1 MKTHGYDSPA
11 CKYISDK
18 LKAKYGLSWHCVL
31 GKGFSAHLGYLDNR
45 YIWVETEGRDIII
58 FGTTSHRLN
67 SSPSVKIIK
76 STATS
81 TRNEVFSVFNSTV
94 LS

>member
-1 MKTHGYDSPA
+1 MKTHGYSPEA
-11 CKYISDK
+11 CINIKAK
-18 LKAKYGLSWHCVL
+18 LEAKYGLDWHCVI
-31 GKGFSAHLGYLDNR
+31 GNRFTWRVKYSDKR